1 MAGKN
6 PAPNNAPPP
15 LPRPRLDLREE
26 NLNWTIISLALP
38 AIVANVMFTAVFV
51 VDTMIVGHLNNAAAL
66 AATTL
71 AGTTVWLVD
80 APMQALAIASG
91 SLVSRCWG
99 GQDFAAARRYT
110 AHTIS
115 FALLFG
121 GAVALLVLPI
131 APLIIRLLGAE
142 RDVIVLAA
150 PYLRI
155 VILSCTLGGAMMV
168 ATGSIRAIGDTVTP
182 MVLTGIMNVIN
193 IIASISLA
201 FGYGPWPAMGL
212 LGVAW
217 GTVIART
224 AGGVLALGVLV
235 TRSKG
240 IGLSGGDFV
249 HIRTEALLRIWR
261 LAYPAVFERALGSAA
276 HFVFVM
282 IVALLGTASLAANAI
297 AIQIEALAFMP
308 ALGLGVAAAT
318 VAGQAIGAGQTH
330 IAELS
335 IKRSLFWSNVWM
347 GTTGVLFVVF
357 GPFLATLFTRTPDVV
372 PMAGLAVQIAALEL
386 IPLAFA
392 IVLGS
397 ALRSAGDT
405 RSPLYVTFICI
416 VFCRLGVTYLFGITF
431 AWGLAGVWLATA
443 VDWTARAAGLWWIF
457 RVGVWKSIHQKEKA
471 MYAPR

>member
-1 MAGKN
+1 MAEEN
-6 PAPNNAPPP
+6 PPSNNSLSP

-26 NLNWTIISLALP
+26 NLNRTIISLALP
-38 AIVANVMFTAVFV
+38 AIVANALFTVVFV

-99 GQDFAAARRYT
+99 GQDFASARKYA
-110 AHTIS
+110 AHTIC

-121 GAVALLVLPI
+121 GGVALLVLPI
-131 APLIIRLLGAE
+131 APRVLGFLGAE
-142 RDVIVLAA
+142 PDVIALGA

-168 ATGSIRAIGDTVTP
+168 ATGAIRAIGDTVTP
-182 MVLTGIMNVIN
+182 MVLTGFMNVVN

-224 AGGVLALGVLV
+224 VGGLLALGVLV
-235 TRSKG
+235 TPSKG
-240 IGLSGGDFV
+240 MGLSASDFYRV
-249 HIRTEALLRIWR
+249 RQEALLRIWR
-261 LAYPAVFERALGSAA
+261 LAYPAVFERGLGSVAQFL
-276 HFVFVM
+276 FVK
-282 IVALLGTASLAANAI
+282 IVALLGTVSLAANAI
-297 AIQIEALAFMP
+297 ALQVEALAFMP
-308 ALGLGVAAAT
+308 ALGLGIAAAT

-335 IKRSLFWSNVWM
+335 IRRSLFWSNVWM
-347 GTTGVLFVVF
+347 GATGILFLVF
-357 GPFLATLFTRTPDVV
+357 GPFLASLFTKTPDVV
-372 PMAGLAVQIAALEL
+372 PLAGLAVQIAAIEL
-386 IPLAFA
+386 VPLAFA

-416 VFCRLGVTYLFGITF
+416 IFCRLGVTYLFGITF
-431 AWGLAGVWLATA
+431 GWGLAGVWLATA

-457 RVGVWKSIHQKEKA
+457 RVGVWKSIHEKEKA